1 MVTLQKMHSKSATR
15 NTKINLWILDIDLK
29 NKTKEEQDLIIII
42 TKKKQE
48 EELRRGEVSWG

>member
-1 MVTLQKMHSKSATR
+1 MHSKSATR
-15 NTKINLWILDIDLK
+15 NTKINLWILDINLK

-48 EELRRGEVSWG
+48 EEWRRGEVSWG